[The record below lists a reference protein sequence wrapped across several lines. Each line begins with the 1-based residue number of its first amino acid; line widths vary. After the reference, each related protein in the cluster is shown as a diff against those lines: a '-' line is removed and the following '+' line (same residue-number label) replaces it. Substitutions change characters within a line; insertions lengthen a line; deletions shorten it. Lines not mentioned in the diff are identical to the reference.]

1 MRKLGLG
8 CLVVAVLVTAC
19 AKDKPSPTSAP
30 SASASVA
37 PAPSLAAPIAS
48 GLPDPELVSS
58 TVNPNKEA
66 AYNGPTGTV
75 RGRVVVTGDKSP
87 DVPQVLAKIPDTCPV
102 AREAYGKLFREG
114 PGRALA
120 DVLVAVTGY
129 KGYVP
134 EREPS
139 QLVIAKDCSFGTRT
153 IALTFG
159 QRIDV
164 SSKDQTYIPELL
176 GEHGQPQMAATPN
189 NPTPSALYPTHI
201 GRYVLIDDLKLFMTA
216 DVIVVKF
223 ATHAVTGLDGRF
235 EIKDV
240 PIGPVRLNALL
251 SVTGGGAERTVNV
264 EAGKPTE
271 DIVLEIP
278 FSAAEYAKQLDA
290 GAPAAAASSVA
301 GMAPSAA
308 PSSKASATPSAKLS
322 APSAAS
328 GAKSKSP
335 APAAPSGSK
344 PPPHPTTK

>member
-1 MRKLGLG
+1 MKELRRGWLLAA
-8 CLVVAVLVTAC
+8 LVVVAC
-19 AKDKPSPTSAP
+19 TKEKPSRTTAP

-58 TVNPNKEA
+58 IVNPNKEA
-66 AYNGPTGTV
+66 AYTGPTGTV
-75 RGRVVVTGDKSP
+75 RGRVVVKGDKAP
-87 DVPQVLAKIPDTCPV
+87 DVPQVLAKVPDTCPV
-102 AREAYGKLFREG
+102 ARQAYGKLSREG

-134 EREPS
+134 ERAPA
-139 QLVIAKDCSFGTRT
+139 QLVEAKDCFFGTRT

-176 GEHGQPQMAATPN
+176 GEHGQPQMAATPG

-235 EIKDV
+235 EIPNV
-240 PIGPVRLNALL
+240 PVGSVRLNALL
-251 SVTGGGAERTVNV
+251 SVTGGGAERVVNV

-278 FSAAEYAKQLDA
+278 FDAAEYAKLADA

-301 GMAPSAA
+301 TMAPSA
-308 PSSKASATPSAKLS
+308 SATHGVPATASGGKAGK
-322 APSAAS
+322 PSAAPATS
-328 GAKSKSP
+328 AKPSKPSP
-335 APAAPSGSK
+335 APATGAK
-344 PPPHPTTK
+344 P

>member
-1 MRKLGLG
+1 MKKLGRG
-8 CLVVAVLVTAC
+8 WLVLSVLAAAC
-19 AKDKPSPTSAP
+19 AKEKPTSTSAP
-30 SASASVA
+30 SASASAA

-58 TVNPNKEA
+58 VVNPNKEA
-66 AYNGPTGTV
+66 AYSGPTGTV
-75 RGRVVVTGDKSP
+75 RGRVVVKGDKAP
-87 DVPQVLAKIPDTCPV
+87 DVPQVLAKIPDACPL
-102 AREAYGKLFREG
+102 ARQAYGKLFREG

-129 KGYVP
+129 PGYVP
-134 EREPS
+134 ERAPA
-139 QLVIAKDCSFGTRT
+139 QLIEAKDCFFGTRT

-164 SSKDQTYIPELL
+164 LSKDQTYIPELL
-176 GEHGQPQMAATPN
+176 GEHGQPQMVATPG

-235 EIKDV
+235 EIPGV
-240 PIGPVRLNALL
+240 PVGSVRLNALL
-251 SVTGGGAERTVNV
+251 SVTGGGAERTVTV
-264 EAGKPTE
+264 EAGKPSE

-278 FSAAEYAKQLDA
+278 FDAAEYAKQADA

-301 GMAPSAA
+301 ALAPSASAASKTKAPAASSSAKPPKPSAA
-308 PSSKASATPSAKLS
+308 PATSTSAKPS
-322 APSAAS
+322 KHAP
-328 GAKSKSP
+328 
-335 APAAPSGSK
+335 
-344 PPPHPTTK
+344 